1 MDRQRTARRPSRQ
14 STRQP
19 GSISSSKRGAAKSRR
34 NFFLLRSFLRL
45 FQHRPL
51 IWLAVWA
58 ILVGTATAAVM
69 SLVDPDASIRP
80 WNSAQSVMELSSRSS
95 NSISSAS
102 PSIALGQPNQTL
114 IQQNPASYDRQTKP
128 NIKAT
133 SPLSAVA
140 AILLSCAAG
149 CFFLSQW
156 LKPQSLSRSTKT
168 IQPPDLKPLRQPRHS
183 CESLS
188 STLKRSAPEP
198 QQDLPQ
204 QNLPHQNSPQPA
216 QPSQPC
222 NLQAFN
228 LNQSLAAESPPVET
242 ISEAS
247 VSVVSP
253 AEDHPL
259 DWNEPS
265 LADSLDLRQRRPLS
279 DWL

>member
-1 MDRQRTARRPSRQ
+1 
-14 STRQP
+14 
-19 GSISSSKRGAAKSRR
+19 
-34 NFFLLRSFLRL
+34 
-45 FQHRPL
+45 L

-95 NSISSAS
+95 NSLSSAS
-102 PSIALGQPNQTL
+102 PSITLGQPNQAL
-114 IQQNPASYDRQTKP
+114 IQQNPASDRQPKP
-128 NIKAT
+128 NIKPT

-156 LKPQSLSRSTKT
+156 LKPQSLSRSSKT
-168 IQPPDLKPLRQPRHS
+168 IRPDLKPLRQPRHS
-183 CESLS
+183 SESSS

-204 QNLPHQNSPQPA
+204 QNLPPQNLPQPA
-216 QPSQPC
+216 QPSQPF
-222 NLQAFN
+222 NPQVLN
-228 LNQSLAAESPPVET
+228 LNQSLAAESPPIET